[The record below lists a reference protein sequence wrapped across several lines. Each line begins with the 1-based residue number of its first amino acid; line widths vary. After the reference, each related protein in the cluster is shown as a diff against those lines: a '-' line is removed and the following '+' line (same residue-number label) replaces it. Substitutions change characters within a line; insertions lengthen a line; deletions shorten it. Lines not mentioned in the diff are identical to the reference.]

1 MLERFGLWQRLVRS
15 FTLGALGLAP
25 LDDDLAAALEAPADR
40 AARIAL

>member
-1 MLERFGLWQRLVRS
+1 MLERLGLWQRLVRS

-25 LDDDLAAALEAPADR
+25 LDTDLAAALAAPADR